1 MESNEQLY
9 DQLVSY
15 IGNWKNLKYHPDVAV
30 KPNINCNEFIAF
42 TKQFESHYK
51 TYLNVLAL
59 MN

>member
-42 TKQFESHYK
+42 TKQF
-51 TYLNVLAL
+51 
-59 MN
+59 